1 MTRHILLLTTALTLP
16 MLAAQT
22 HAETFDEAALL
33 AAAQAEPP
41 LMVIDST
48 GKVREQV
55 AGFAAKYGLTANGTK
70 SEAPGTI
77 RMVMGEAQAGNV
89 QADVLV
95 ISDTPAAVAQL
106 ITPGLA
112 ISYLPSNMVDAIP
125 AEARDPLVISNSPV
139 VWTYNT
145 ALHATCPVSNIWAL
159 TDPEWSGRVAMPDP
173 LGKPAYTDWFNQF
186 ATHHDASFADA
197 YVAHYGKPLET
208 GRASAGEAWVAA
220 MAANQPL
227 LVESDS
233 DSAEAVGA
241 PDATETFV
249 GIMST
254 AKFRDNEDGM
264 KLGICAGMQPF
275 AGLMTPKFALITAA
289 SDSPNAARLFVHY
302 LLTEEGWAPQAID
315 GKMAT
320 NTTHAAIADEPSG
333 VGALLDQ
340 MWFYNTATSAGDWTS
355 RQDWQDI
362 WSLALAGE

>member
-1 MTRHILLLTTALTLP
+1 MIRLSLILSAAIAFPAL
-16 MLAAQT
+16 
-22 HAETFDEAALL
+22 AETFDEAALL
-33 AAAQAEPP
+33 AAAQSEPP

-48 GKVREQV
+48 GKVREQT
-55 AGFAAKYGLTANGTK
+55 AGFTAKYGLKANGTK

-77 RMVMGEAQAGNV
+77 RLVMGEAQAGNV

-112 ISYLPSNMVDAIP
+112 FSYLPSDMTDAIP
-125 AEARDPLVISNSPV
+125 AAVRDPLVISNSPV

-145 ALHATCPVSNIWAL
+145 ALHESCPVSNIWAL
-159 TDPEWSGRVAMPDP
+159 TDPEWTGRVAMPDP

-186 ATHHDASFADA
+186 AMHHDAAFAQA
-197 YVAHYGKPLET
+197 YLAHYGKPLET
-208 GRASAGEAWVAA
+208 DRATAAEAWVAA
-220 MAANQPL
+220 LAANKPL
-227 LVESDS
+227 LVESDT

-264 KLGICAGMQPF
+264 KLGICADMQPF
-275 AGLMTPKFALITAA
+275 VGLMTPKFALITAG
-289 SDSPNAARLFVHY
+289 SDSPNAARLYVHY
-302 LLTEEGWAPQAID
+302 LMTEAGWAPQAID
-315 GKMAT
+315 GKMTT
-320 NTTHAAIADEPSG
+320 NTRHAPIADEPSG
-333 VGALLDQ
+333 VATVMDRMLQ
-340 MWFYNTATSAGDWTS
+340 YNITTSTQDWNT

-362 WSLALAGE
+362 WSLARAGE

>member
-1 MTRHILLLTTALTLP
+1 MIRYSLLIGTAL
-16 MLAAQT
+16 AAPILVT
-22 HAETFDEAALL
+22 PLTAETFDEAALL
-33 AAAQAEPP
+33 AAAKGEPP

-55 AGFAAKYGLTANGTK
+55 AGFSAKYGLEANGTK

-112 ISYLPSNMVDAIP
+112 LSYVPSNMLDAIP
-125 AEARDPLVISNSPV
+125 QDARDPLVISNSPV

-145 ALHATCPVSNIWAL
+145 ALHKTCPVTNIWAL
-159 TDPEWSGRVAMPDP
+159 TDPEWLGRVAMPDP

-186 ATHHDASFADA
+186 ATHHDAAFADA
-197 YVAHYGKPLET
+197 YAAHYGKPLET
-208 GRASAGEAWVAA
+208 DRATAAEAWVAA
-220 MAANQPL
+220 LAANQPL

-254 AKFRDNEDGM
+254 AKFRDNDDGM

-302 LLTEEGWAPQAID
+302 LLTQEGWAPQAID

-320 NTTHAAIADEPSG
+320 NTTHAPEPNEPSG
-333 VGALLDQ
+333 VLALMDQ
-340 MWFYNTATSAGDWTS
+340 MWFYDTSSSTGDWTT

>member
-1 MTRHILLLTTALTLP
+1 MRLLVLLLTTFLASPALS
-16 MLAAQT
+16 
-22 HAETFDEAALL
+22 ESFDEAALL
-33 AAAQAEPP
+33 AAAQTEPP

-55 AGFAAKYGLTANGTK
+55 AGFNAKYGLAANGTK

-95 ISDTPAAVAQL
+95 ISDTPAAMAQL
-106 ITPGLA
+106 VTPGLA
-112 ISYLPSNMVDAIP
+112 ISYLPSDLVEAIP
-125 AEARDPLVISNSPV
+125 EGARDPLIISNSPI

-145 ALHATCPVSNIWAL
+145 ALHDACPVSNIWAL
-159 TDPEWSGRVAMPDP
+159 TDPDWAGRVTLPDP

-186 ATHHDASFADA
+186 AVHHDAAFADA
-197 YVAHYGKPLET
+197 YAAYYGKPLET
-208 GRASAGEAWVAA
+208 DRATAAEAWVAA
-220 MAANQPL
+220 LAANKPL

-233 DSAEAVGA
+233 DSAESVGA
-241 PDATETFV
+241 PDATETFI

-254 AKFRDNEDGM
+254 AKFRDNDDGM

-275 AGLMTPKFALITAA
+275 VGLMTPKFALITAA

-302 LLTEEGWAPQAID
+302 LLTQEGWAPQAVD
-315 GKMAT
+315 GKMPT
-320 NTTHAAIADEPSG
+320 NTTHAPASDEPSG
-333 VGALLDQ
+333 ILGLMDQ
-340 MWFYNTATSAGDWTS
+340 VWFYSTATSTDDWNT

-362 WSLALAGE
+362 WSLAQSGQ

>member
-1 MTRHILLLTTALTLP
+1 MTRLTSFLLLSTALACPAL
-16 MLAAQT
+16 
-22 HAETFDEAALL
+22 AETFDEAALL
-33 AAAQAEPP
+33 AAAKGEPP

-55 AGFAAKYGLTANGTK
+55 AGFKEKYGLEANGTK

-77 RMVMGEAQAGNV
+77 RMVMGEAQADNV

-106 ITPGLA
+106 LTPGLV
-112 ISYLPSNMVDAIP
+112 ISYLPSDMVGAIP
-125 AEARDPLVISNSPV
+125 EGARDPLVISNSPI

-145 ALHATCPVSNIWAL
+145 ALHASCPVSNIWAL
-159 TDPEWSGRVAMPDP
+159 TDPDWSGRVAMPDP

-186 ATHHDASFADA
+186 AAHHDAAFAEA
-197 YVAHYGKPLET
+197 YAAHYGKPLET
-208 GRASAGEAWVAA
+208 DLAGAAEAWVTAL
-220 MAANQPL
+220 AANQPL

-241 PDATETFV
+241 PDATETFI

-254 AKFRDNEDGM
+254 AKFRDNDDGM
-264 KLGICAGMQPF
+264 KLGLCASMEPF
-275 AGLMTPKFALITAA
+275 VGLMTPKFALITAG

-302 LLTEEGWAPQAID
+302 LLTAEGWAPQAID

-320 NTTHAAIADEPSG
+320 NTTHAPVADEPSG
-333 VGALLDQ
+333 VAGVMDQ
-340 MWFYNTATSAGDWTS
+340 MWFYDTTTSADDWNT

-362 WSLALAGE
+362 WSLARDSQ

>member
-33 AAAQAEPP
+33 AAAKTEPP

-55 AGFAAKYGLTANGTK
+55 AGFAAKYGLEANGTK

-95 ISDTPAAVAQL
+95 ISDTPAALAQL
-106 ITPGLA
+106 LKPGLA
-112 ISYLPSNMVDAIP
+112 ISYLPSDMVDAIP
-125 AEARDPLVISNSPV
+125 AGARDPLVISNSPM

-145 ALHATCPVSNIWAL
+145 GLHTACPVSNIWAL

-186 ATHHDASFADA
+186 ATHHDAAFADA
-197 YVAHYGKPLET
+197 YTAHYGKPLET
-208 GRASAGEAWVAA
+208 DRTSAGETWVAA
-220 MAANQPL
+220 MAANKPL
-227 LVESDS
+227 LVESDT

-241 PDATETFV
+241 PDATETFL

-254 AKFRDNEDGM
+254 AKFRDNDDGM

-275 AGLMTPKFALITAA
+275 TGLMTPKFALITAG

-302 LLTEEGWAPQAID
+302 LLTQEGWAPQAID
-315 GKMAT
+315 GKIAT
-320 NTTHAAIADEPSG
+320 NTTHAPIADEPSG
-333 VGALLDQ
+333 VGALMDQ
-340 MWFYNTATSAGDWTS
+340 MWLYDTSTSTGDWTS

>member
-1 MTRHILLLTTALTLP
+1 MTRLTSLLLLTTVLVHPAF
-16 MLAAQT
+16 AQS
-22 HAETFDEAALL
+22 FDEATLL
-33 AAAQAEPP
+33 AAALAEPP

-55 AGFAAKYGLTANGTK
+55 EGFAAKYGLQARGTK

-77 RMVMGEAQAGNV
+77 RLVMGEAQAGNV
-89 QADVLV
+89 QVDVLI

-112 ISYLPSNMVDAIP
+112 ISYLPADMVDAIP
-125 AEARDPLVISNSPV
+125 PEARDPLVISNSPV

-145 ALHATCPVSNIWAL
+145 ALHDSCPVTNIWAL
-159 TDPEWSGRVAMPDP
+159 TDPEWTGRVTLPDP

-186 ATHHDASFADA
+186 AAHHEAAFADA
-197 YVAHYGKPLET
+197 YAAHYGKTLET
-208 GRASAGEAWVAA
+208 DRASAAEAWVVAL
-220 MAANQPL
+220 AANQPL

-241 PDATETFV
+241 PDATQSFI

-254 AKFRDNEDGM
+254 AKFRDNDDGM

-275 AGLMTPKFALITAA
+275 VGLMTPKFALITAG

-320 NTTHAAIADEPSG
+320 NTTHAPETDEPSG
-333 VGALLDQ
+333 VLGLMDQ
-340 MWFYNTATSAGDWTS
+340 MWFYNTTTSTDDWLT

-362 WSLALAGE
+362 WSLARDGA

>member
-1 MTRHILLLTTALTLP
+1 MKRLSFLLCTAVAFP
-16 MLAAQT
+16 VA
-22 HAETFDEAALL
+22 AETFDEAALL
-33 AAAQAEPP
+33 AAAQNEPP

-48 GKVREQV
+48 GKVREQT
-55 AGFAAKYGLTANGTK
+55 AGFSAKYGLVANGTK

-77 RMVMGEAQAGNV
+77 RLVMGEAKAGNV

-106 ITPGLA
+106 IEPGLA
-112 ISYLPSNMVDAIP
+112 VSYLPSDMTDAIP
-125 AEARDPLVISNSPV
+125 AELRSPLVISNSPV

-145 ALHATCPVSNIWAL
+145 ALHDTCPVTNIWAL
-159 TDPEWSGRVAMPDP
+159 TDTEWAGRVAMPDP
-173 LGKPAYTDWFNQF
+173 LGKPAYTDWFSQF
-186 ATHHDASFADA
+186 AMHHDADFAQA
-197 YVAHYGKPLET
+197 YSDHYGKPLET
-208 GRASAGEAWVAA
+208 DRASAAEAWVAA
-220 MAANQPL
+220 LAANQPL

-254 AKFRDNEDGM
+254 AKYRDNDDGM
-264 KLGICAGMQPF
+264 KLGICAQMQPF
-275 AGLMTPKFALITAA
+275 VGMMTPKFALITAG

-315 GKMAT
+315 GKMPS
-320 NTTHAAIADEPSG
+320 NTTHAPVADEPSG
-333 VGALLDQ
+333 VAGVMDKMLH
-340 MWFYNTATSAGDWTS
+340 YNIATSTEDWNS

-362 WSLALAGE
+362 WSLARAGE

>member
-1 MTRHILLLTTALTLP
+1 MKRLSLLLCTALAVP
-16 MLAAQT
+16 AM
-22 HAETFDEAALL
+22 AETFDEAALL
-33 AAAQAEPP
+33 AAAQNEPP

-48 GKVREQV
+48 GKVREQT
-55 AGFAAKYGLTANGTK
+55 AGFSAKYGLVANGTK

-77 RMVMGEAQAGNV
+77 RLVMGEAQAGNV

-112 ISYLPSNMVDAIP
+112 ISYLPSDMTDAIP
-125 AEARDPLVISNSPV
+125 AGVRNPLVISNSPV

-145 ALHATCPVSNIWAL
+145 ALHATCPVANIWAL
-159 TDPEWSGRVAMPDP
+159 TDPEWTGRVAMPDP

-186 ATHHDASFADA
+186 AMHHDAAFAQA
-197 YVAHYGKPLET
+197 YSDHYGKPLET
-208 GRASAGEAWVAA
+208 DRGSAAEAWVAA
-220 MAANQPL
+220 LAANQPL
-227 LVESDS
+227 LVESDT

-254 AKFRDNEDGM
+254 AKYRDNDDGM
-264 KLGICAGMQPF
+264 KLGICAQMQPF
-275 AGLMTPKFALITAA
+275 VGMMTPKFALITAG

-320 NTTHAAIADEPSG
+320 NATHAPIADEPSG
-333 VGALLDQ
+333 VASVMDKMLQ
-340 MWFYNTATSAGDWTS
+340 YNIATSAEDWST

-362 WSLALAGE
+362 WSLARAGE

>member
-1 MTRHILLLTTALTLP
+1 MIRHVLCVTTAL
-16 MLAAQT
+16 AAPLLT
-22 HAETFDEAALL
+22 SAALGETFDEAALL
-33 AAAQAEPP
+33 AAAKSEPP

-48 GKVREQV
+48 GKVREQ
-55 AGFAAKYGLTANGTK
+55 AKGFTAKYGLEANGTK

-112 ISYLPSNMVDAIP
+112 ISYLPSDMVDAIP
-125 AEARDPLVISNSPV
+125 EDARDPLIISNSPL

-145 ALHATCPVSNIWAL
+145 ALHAACPVSNIWAL
-159 TDPEWSGRVAMPDP
+159 TGPEWTGRVAMPDP

-186 ATHHDASFADA
+186 ATHHDAAFADA
-197 YVAHYGKPLET
+197 YAAHYGKPLESDR
-208 GRASAGEAWVAA
+208 GSAAEAWVAA
-220 MAANQPL
+220 LAANKPL
-227 LVESDS
+227 LVESDT

-241 PDATETFV
+241 PDATETFI

-254 AKFRDNEDGM
+254 AKFRDNDDGM
-264 KLGICAGMQPF
+264 KLGICSGMQPF
-275 AGLMTPKFALITAA
+275 AGLMTPKFALITAG
-289 SDSPNAARLFVHY
+289 SDSPNAARLLVHY

-320 NTTHAAIADEPSG
+320 NTTHAPMADEPSG
-333 VGALLDQ
+333 VGALMDQ
-340 MWFYNTATSAGDWTS
+340 MWFYNTATSDGDWTT

>member
-1 MTRHILLLTTALTLP
+1 MKHLPALFVLTSLLAP
-16 MLAAQT
+16 PVLAQP
-22 HAETFDEAALL
+22 FDESALL
-33 AAAQAEPP
+33 AAAQTEPP

-48 GKVREQV
+48 GKIREQV
-55 AGFAAKYGLTANGTK
+55 AGFTARYGLSANGTK

-77 RMVMGEAQAGNV
+77 RMVVGEAQAGNV
-89 QADVLV
+89 QADVLI

-112 ISYLPSNMVDAIP
+112 FSYLPSDMAEAIP
-125 AEARDPLVISNSPV
+125 ENARDPLVISNSPV

-145 ALHATCPVSNIWAL
+145 ALHDTCPVTNIWQL
-159 TDPEWSGRVAMPDP
+159 TDPEWAGRVTLPDP

-186 ATHHDASFADA
+186 ATHHNGAFADA
-197 YVAHYGKPLET
+197 YAAHYGTPLQT
-208 GRASAGEAWVAA
+208 DRATAAEAWVAA
-220 MAANQPL
+220 LAANQPL

-241 PDATETFV
+241 PDATETFI

-275 AGLMTPKFALITAA
+275 AGLMTPKFALITAGT
-289 SDSPNAARLFVHY
+289 DSPNAARLFVHY

-315 GKMAT
+315 GKIAT
-320 NTTHAAIADEPSG
+320 NATHAPVTDEPSG
-333 VGALLDQ
+333 VLSLTDRL
-340 MWFYNTATSAGDWTS
+340 WFYDTATSTEDWNT

-362 WSLALAGE
+362 WSLARDGA